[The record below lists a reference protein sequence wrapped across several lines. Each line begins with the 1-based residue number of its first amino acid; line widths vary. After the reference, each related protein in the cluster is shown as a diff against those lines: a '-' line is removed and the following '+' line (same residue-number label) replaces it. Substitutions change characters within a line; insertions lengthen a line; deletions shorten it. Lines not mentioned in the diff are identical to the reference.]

1 MTREPHVPLI
11 CLMHAENSDDTRDD
25 HRGSV
30 TLAARR
36 LGLKPESLR
45 RALIRARKCGW
56 TGTYTDDTKRGK

>member
-1 MTREPHVPLI
+1 MTAEPHVPLI
-11 CLMHAENSDDTRDD
+11 CLMHAENFDDTREY

-45 RALIRARKCGW
+45 RALNRARKRGW
-56 TGTYTDDTKRGK
+56 TGTFISDTKGQR